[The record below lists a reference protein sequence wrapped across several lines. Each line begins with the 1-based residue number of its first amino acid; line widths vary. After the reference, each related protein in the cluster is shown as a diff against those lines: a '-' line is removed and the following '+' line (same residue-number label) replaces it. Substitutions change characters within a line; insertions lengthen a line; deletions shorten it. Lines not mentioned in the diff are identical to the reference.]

1 MSEQGYKLYF
11 DKKTYSYTLGPFPT
25 YELLTKRPQAA
36 RCVFCAQ
43 RLHEQER
50 IELERAC
57 AQAGVRFEINDRAVE
72 RLRDKDACLVAG
84 VFERACFAGSDELC
98 RTGGHI
104 VLENPGD
111 MGNLGTII
119 RTAAG
124 FGLRDIAL
132 VGGKCADV
140 LSSKTVRA
148 SMGAVFAVR
157 IAHFDTFAEY
167 LAQYGQGRDCYP
179 FMLKGAVSLA
189 ELERDESRPF
199 SLIFGNEGAGL
210 DDSYLSVGQSVLIRH
225 TDAIDSLN
233 LSLAAGI
240 GMYEFTKR
248 NMSNI

>member
-25 YELLTKRPQAA
+25 YELLRRRPDAA
-36 RCVFCAQ
+36 GCVFCSE
-43 RLHEQER
+43 RLHDEER
-50 IELERAC
+50 RALEEVC
-57 AQAGVRFEINDRAVE
+57 AQAGVRLDINSRALE

-84 VFERACFAGSDELC
+84 VFERASMEISAELSK
-98 RTGGHI
+98 TSGHI
-104 VLENPGD
+104 VLENPGG
-111 MGNLGTII
+111 MGNRGTVI

-124 FGLRDIAL
+124 FGLADIAL
-132 VGGKCADV
+132 VGEKCADV
-140 LSSKTVRA
+140 LSAKTVRA
-148 SMGAVFAVR
+148 SMGAVFRVR
-157 IAHFDTFAEY
+157 IARFASFADYTAEY
-167 LAQYGQGRDCYP
+167 GDGRDCYP

-189 ELERDESRPF
+189 DLERDESRPF

-210 DDSYLSVGQSVLIRH
+210 DDSYLAVGQSVLIRH

-248 NMSNI
+248 SMRL